1 MIAKN
6 TVRRL
11 LLTGSIAAALLGAG
25 CSATA
30 GEHGNSGGHA
40 GTPAPSISAGSAHN
54 AADVT
59 FAQSM
64 IPHHQQAVRMSELA
78 ATRATDPQVA
88 QLATQIKTA
97 QGPEIELMQGWLT
110 AWGQPT
116 AIPGHDMGE
125 MQSMPGMMTDEQMAA
140 LEGMSGAVFD
150 REFVRMMIAHHQGAI
165 TMAKTEQADG
175 SDPAAKELA
184 AKIEKD
190 QTAEIATLQEIL
202 ARLK

>member
-1 MIAKN
+1 MNAKN

-11 LLTGSIAAALLGAG
+11 LLTGSLAAALFAAG
-25 CSATA
+25 CSAA
-30 GEHGNSGGHA
+30 GVHGGNSGHA

-78 ATRATDPQVA
+78 ATRAADAQVA

-97 QGPEIELMQGWLT
+97 QGPEIETMQSWLA

-116 AIPGHDMGE
+116 AMPGHDMGD
-125 MQSMPGMMTDEQMAA
+125 MQSMPGMMTDGQMAT
-140 LEGMSGAVFD
+140 LEGMSGAAFD

-165 TMAKTEQADG
+165 TMARTEQANG

-190 QTAEIATLQEIL
+190 QTAEIATLQQIL
-202 ARLK
+202 DRLK